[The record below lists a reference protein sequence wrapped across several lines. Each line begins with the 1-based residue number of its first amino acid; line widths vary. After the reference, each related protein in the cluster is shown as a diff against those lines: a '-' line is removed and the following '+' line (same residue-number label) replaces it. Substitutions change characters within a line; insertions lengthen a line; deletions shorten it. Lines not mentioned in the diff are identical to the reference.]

1 MKKFNLKFNEVY
13 CNQNNNIKKISER
26 PVHIR
31 RGNNES
37 KISYRFVVVIQNK
50 RAQGQSS
57 LFMFL
62 IVRTKVFKPLINSS
76 RLMNRAI

>member
-1 MKKFNLKFNEVY
+1 MKSIVIGIIIL
-13 CNQNNNIKKISER
+13 KKISER

-50 RAQGQSS
+50 RAQGKSR

-62 IVRTKVFKPLINSS
+62 IVRTKVFKPLRNSP
-76 RLMNRAI
+76 RLMNRAL